1 MRVRQGLH
9 SRGELRGE
17 TRSITRKPA
26 SESLDDIQLN
36 LRVPS
41 VARIHGRQRGAPDFP
56 EVHPTGITSLVPLG
70 GPGCSA
76 RVALPFAF
84 PQAGF

>member
-1 MRVRQGLH
+1 MRVRPGLH

-17 TRSITRKPA
+17 TRFVIRKPA

-36 LRVPS
+36 LGVPI
-41 VARIHGRQRGAPDFP
+41 VARINGRQGGAPDFP
-56 EVHPTGITSLVPLG
+56 EVYPTGITSLVTLG

-76 RVALPFAF
+76 RVALSFTF